1 MPRQGGSVA
10 QPIPKEYVSLFD
22 PTNVTILVVED
33 SPTQALLLEGTLEQA
48 GYHVAVAGNGKEALE
63 YLKHTEPTL
72 ILSDVVMPHM
82 DGYDLC
88 RHVKDDKELERIPV
102 ILITSLSDPVD
113 ILRGLQSGADNFI
126 TKPYQEPELLS
137 RMQYILANQE
147 LRRRSAAGLG
157 VEIFFAG
164 RKHFL
169 TAERLQIID
178 LLLSSFETA
187 VTHKLRLEEANTVL
201 KELNEKLV
209 NEIAERK
216 KAEREKEGLIGQLR
230 QALAE
235 VKKLSGLLPICAS
248 CKRIRDDKGYWQQ
261 IEGYIRDHSEAD
273 FSHGICPECAKKLY
287 PDIQIYDE

>member
-1 MPRQGGSVA
+1 MA
-10 QPIPKEYVSLFD
+10 QPVTKEYVSLFD
-22 PTNVTILVVED
+22 PANVTILVVED
-33 SPTQALLLEGTLEQA
+33 SPTQALLLQGTLEQA
-48 GYHVAVAGNGKEALE
+48 GYQVAVARNGREALD
-63 YLKHTEPTL
+63 YLKDTQPTL

-88 RHVKDDKELERIPV
+88 RHVKDDKKLEKIPV

-126 TKPYQEPELLS
+126 TKPYEEPELLS

-216 KAEREKEGLIGQLR
+216 KAERERESLIGQLR

-235 VKKLSGLLPICAS
+235 VNKLSGLLPICAS

-287 PDIQIYDE
+287 PDIKVYD

>member
-1 MPRQGGSVA
+1 MA
-10 QPIPKEYVSLFD
+10 QPLLDDYVSLFD
-22 PTNVTILVVED
+22 PANVTILVVED
-33 SPTQALLLEGTLEQA
+33 SPTQALLLEGTLQQA
-48 GYHVAVAGNGKEALE
+48 GYGVSVAGNGKQALDH
-63 YLKHTEPTL
+63 LQNATPTL
-72 ILSDVVMPHM
+72 ILSDVVMPEM
-82 DGYDLC
+82 DGYQLC
-88 RHVKDDKELERIPV
+88 RRLKDDSRFEKVPV
-102 ILITSLSDPVD
+102 VLITSLNDPVD
-113 ILRGLQSGADNFI
+113 ILKGLQSGADNFI

-137 RMQYILANQE
+137 RIQYILANQE

-157 VEIFFAG
+157 VELFFAG

-178 LLLSSFETA
+178 LLLSSFESA
-187 VTHKLRLEEANTVL
+187 VNHKVQLEEANTVL

-216 KAEREKEGLIGQLR
+216 KAEREKEGLIRQLQ

-261 IEGYIRDHSEAD
+261 IESYIRDHSEAN

-287 PDIQIYDE
+287 PDIPYEDEP

>member
-1 MPRQGGSVA
+1 VA
-10 QPIPKEYVSLFD
+10 QPVGNEYLSLFE
-22 PTNVTILVVED
+22 PSNVTILVVED

-48 GYHVAVAGNGKEALE
+48 GYHVAVAANGEEAIA
-63 YLKHTEPTL
+63 YLREAEPTL
-72 ILSDVVMPHM
+72 ILSDVIMPQM
-82 DGYDLC
+82 DGYELC
-88 RHVKDDKELERIPV
+88 RHVKDDKRLQNIPV

-126 TKPYQEPELLS
+126 TKPYQESELLS

-187 VTHKLRLEEANTVL
+187 VTHKIRLEEANTVL
-201 KELNEKLV
+201 KELNERLV
-209 NEIAERK
+209 NQIAERK
-216 KAEREKEGLIGQLR
+216 KAEREKEKLIGQLR

-273 FSHGICPECAKKLY
+273 FSHGICPECARRLY
-287 PDIQIYDE
+287 PDINPDED